1 MRAEALDKYA
11 ELLEQNR
18 AQAMAMCIREAGKT
32 IPDALAEV
40 REAVDFARYYAQR
53 ARIDFTAPIRLPGPT
68 GEDNTIALASRG
80 VFACISPW
88 NFSLAIFSGQVLAAL
103 AAGNAVIAKS
113 AEQTPL
119 VAAFAVRLMYQAG
132 IPADVLHFL
141 PGSGASVG
149 AALTGAEGIAGVA
162 FTGSVETARLIAKSL
177 AAKPGPLAPVI
188 AEIGGQNVMIVDS
201 SALLEQAVADALTS
215 AFSSAGQRC
224 SCLRVVFVQ
233 EEIAAAFI
241 AKLDGALQEIE
252 VGDPLLL
259 ATDVGPLIDADALD
273 VMRARSDVARRCADG
288 KRYRVRFLFFAASF
302 RN

>member
-1 MRAEALDKYA
+1 M
-11 ELLEQNR
+11 
-18 AQAMAMCIREAGKT
+18 
-32 IPDALAEV
+32 
-40 REAVDFARYYAQR
+40 
-53 ARIDFTAPIRLPGPT
+53 
-68 GEDNTIALASRG
+68 
-80 VFACISPW
+80 
-88 NFSLAIFSGQVLAAL
+88 AAL

-141 PGSGASVG
+141 PGSGASAG

-162 FTGSVETARLIAKSL
+162 FTGTVETARLIAKSL
-177 AAKPGPLAPVI
+177 AAKPGPLAPFI
-188 AEIGGQNVMIVDS
+188 AETGGQNVMIVDS

-252 VGDPLLL
+252 VGDPILL
-259 ATDVGPLIDADALD
+259 ATDVGPLIDADALAQ
-273 VMRARSDVARRCADG
+273 RAHGARSDVTRRCADV
-288 KRYRVRFLFFAASF
+288 KRYRVRLLFFAASF

>member
-1 MRAEALDKYA
+1 
-11 ELLEQNR
+11 
-18 AQAMAMCIREAGKT
+18 
-32 IPDALAEV
+32 
-40 REAVDFARYYAQR
+40 
-53 ARIDFTAPIRLPGPT
+53 
-68 GEDNTIALASRG
+68 
-80 VFACISPW
+80 
-88 NFSLAIFSGQVLAAL
+88 
-103 AAGNAVIAKS
+103 
-113 AEQTPL
+113 
-119 VAAFAVRLMYQAG
+119 
-132 IPADVLHFL
+132 
-141 PGSGASVG
+141 
-149 AALTGAEGIAGVA
+149 
-162 FTGSVETARLIAKSL
+162 
-177 AAKPGPLAPVI
+177 
-188 AEIGGQNVMIVDS
+188 NVMIVDS